1 VKAKKNGEQHQVRPA
16 GRTPEN
22 PERVGNLKQ
31 MNREQDQDEH
41 NPAVQRF
48 ESHEGV
54 RVPSSFV
61 RARAM

>member
-1 VKAKKNGEQHQVRPA
+1 
-16 GRTPEN
+16 
-22 PERVGNLKQ
+22 VGNLKQ